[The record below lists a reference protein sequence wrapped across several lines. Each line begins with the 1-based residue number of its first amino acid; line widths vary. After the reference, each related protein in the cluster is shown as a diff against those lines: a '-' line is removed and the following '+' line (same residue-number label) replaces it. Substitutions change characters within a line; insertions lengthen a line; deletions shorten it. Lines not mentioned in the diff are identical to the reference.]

1 MSALCY
7 TVSIMKNNN
16 TLYIPTLDS
25 EVAPIL
31 AEMDNTLYI
40 PTLGR
45 SLDLRSIVIDG
56 VDITD
61 AFDFCDAFVSEAL
74 WTDGSHLG
82 NDELETIMDNSDVQ
96 QIVMKKAYNFC
107 GF

>member
-1 MSALCY
+1 MLDAKHPRGY
-7 TVSIMKNNN
+7 NDYIMKKN
-16 TLYIPTLDS
+16 
-25 EVAPIL
+25 
-31 AEMDNTLYI
+31 NTLYI

-45 SLDLRSIVIDG
+45 SLDLRSIIIDG

>member
-1 MSALCY
+1 MLDRKGALCY
-7 TVSIMKNNN
+7 TISIMKNN
-16 TLYIPTLDS
+16 
-25 EVAPIL
+25 
-31 AEMDNTLYI
+31 NTLYI

-74 WTDGSHLG
+74 WTDGFRLG
-82 NDELETIMDNSDVQ
+82 NDELEIIMDNSDVQ
-96 QIVMKKAYNFC
+96 QIVMKKAGEFC

>member
-1 MSALCY
+1 MLGRWY
-7 TVSIMKNNN
+7 NIHMKN
-16 TLYIPTLDS
+16 TQELF
-25 EVAPIL
+25 
-31 AEMDNTLYI
+31 I

-45 SLDLRSIVIDG
+45 TLDLKSIVIDG

-74 WTDGSHLG
+74 WTDGFRLG
-82 NDELETIMDNSDVQ
+82 GDELDIIMDNSDVQ
-96 QIVMKKAYNFC
+96 LLVSQKAANFC